1 MATIDGATGK
11 SPEEEKGLQ
20 NETAMINKVFKE
32 FVRVSAVG
40 KKLSAEEL
48 KQMNCKACGKLVRN
62 TLPKEVQVIAD
73 ASVFPKY
80 KEKGKQ

>member
-1 MATIDGATGK
+1 MAAIEGATAK
-11 SPEEEKGLQ
+11 SPEEEKEQ
-20 NETAMINKVFKE
+20 HNETVMLNKVFKE
-32 FVRVSAVG
+32 FVRISAVG

-62 TLPKEVQVIAD
+62 TLPKEVQTIAD